1 MERSVKT
8 NLSRSPIALF
18 NVGVR
23 SQSARAAWLV
33 RVRLAGAAGLA
44 RVQLASTASLGRFPV
59 DHASAIGI
67 GTASQYGW

>member
-8 NLSRSPIALF
+8 DPLRSPTVLF
-18 NVGVR
+18 NGGVR

-33 RVRLAGAAGLA
+33 RVRLAGTAWLA
-44 RVQLASTASLGRFPV
+44 RVQLASAASLERFPV

-67 GTASQYGW
+67 GTAGHYGR